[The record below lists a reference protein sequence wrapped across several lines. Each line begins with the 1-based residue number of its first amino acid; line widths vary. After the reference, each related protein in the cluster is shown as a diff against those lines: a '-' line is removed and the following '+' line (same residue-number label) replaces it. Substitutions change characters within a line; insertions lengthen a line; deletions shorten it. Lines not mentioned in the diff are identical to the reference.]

1 MNIMKN
7 SVIAIFMAITLVFT
21 TSSCR
26 GNSTKK
32 TVEIVKKYV
41 GKTVNATE
49 KAHLE
54 RHVDNLTKI
63 KFKRVKCSACFG
75 TGQIGYSTCEACD
88 GDGWVYKVE
97 TR

>member
-1 MNIMKN
+1 MKS
-7 SVIAIFMAITLVFT
+7 SVIAIFMAMTLVFI

-26 GNSTKK
+26 GNSAKK
-32 TVEIVKKYV
+32 TVKIVKNYV

-54 RHVDNLTKI
+54 RRVDDLTKI

-97 TR
+97 K